1 MSAPTREELLNTISM
16 LNLAL
21 NGISIE
27 LTQGYNTMPRRRDLR
42 DAVNECMT
50 AEFCGRKVLER
61 AQCKAEGNGDT
72 MDWMS
77 DLLTDTAKAEGNA

>member
-1 MSAPTREELLNTISM
+1 MSAPTREELLNTIAM

-27 LTQGYNTMPRRRDLR
+27 LTQGYNTMPRRRNLK
-42 DAVNECMT
+42 DAVDECMT

-61 AQCKAEGNGDT
+61 AQYKT
-72 MDWMS
+72 
-77 DLLTDTAKAEGNA
+77 EGNA

>member
-1 MSAPTREELLNTISM
+1 MSAPTREELLNTIAM

-42 DAVNECMT
+42 DAVDECMT

-61 AQCKAEGNGDT
+61 AEYKTEG
-72 MDWMS
+72 
-77 DLLTDTAKAEGNA
+77 AQ

>member
-1 MSAPTREELLNTISM
+1 MSAPTREELLNTIAM

-27 LTQGYNTMPRRRDLR
+27 LTQGYNTMPRRRNLK
-42 DAVNECMT
+42 DAVDECMT

-61 AQCKAEGNGDT
+61 AQYKTEGN
-72 MDWMS
+72 
-77 DLLTDTAKAEGNA
+77 E